1 MDALGAAIYQ
11 LLDSVFAL
19 NVGAWACLPLSV
31 AVIVMI
37 ARPKNRDERGWQI
50 FGKAGVV
57 AFAVFFVAVNVIAK
71 SSGGMP
77 WEVSLIFYASTLPV
91 ALRPRARR
99 VDRDRPGAAPR
110 HVEAFPAPL
119 RRSHLFHSG

>member
-1 MDALGAAIYQ
+1 MMDALGTAMHQ
-11 LLDSVFAL
+11 LLDSALAL
-19 NVGAWACLPLSV
+19 NVGAWSCLPLSV

-77 WEVSLIFYASTLPV
+77 WEVSLIFYASTLQWLYDLVLAVWV
-91 ALRPRARR
+91 AAVLVLRR
-99 VDRDRPGAAPR
+99 VM
-110 HVEAFPAPL
+110 
-119 RRSHLFHSG
+119 